1 MYRNRELGIR
11 DLGSWAVGLGIVASL
26 AVGCA
31 EGPFRQL
38 AAWNPYY
45 SKQWEADEQRGPT
58 FHKRIA
64 ELKLLQ
70 SQAPRLTHE
79 EQEQYIQKLVGLIQN
94 DSNPVIRAEA
104 VRALAKFP
112 SPSIIPG
119 FRTATADDDQE
130 VRIAACQAWGQ
141 HPDPEALQALADIVR
156 HDAKL
161 DVRMVATAELAK
173 FSDPAAV
180 AALGVALD
188 DHDPALQY
196 RAIQSLK
203 TCTGEDFGNSVAAW
217 RDFVA
222 GRTPTAEE
230 DPSLVERLRQLF

>member
-1 MYRNRELGIR
+1 MYRIRELRTR
-11 DLGSWAVGLGIVASL
+11 DLGSWAVSLGILISL

-31 EGPFRQL
+31 EGPFKQL

-58 FHKRIA
+58 FHKRLA

-70 SQAPRLTHE
+70 SEASRLTPD
-79 EQEQYIQKLVGLIQN
+79 EQTQYIQKLVELVQN
-94 DSNPVIRAEA
+94 DSNPVIRRRQSE
-104 VRALAKFP
+104 P
-112 SPSIIPG
+112 SPISPVNPSGPG
-119 FRTATADDDQE
+119 FRTATADDDPE

-141 HPDPEALQALADIVR
+141 HPGPEALQTLADIVR

-173 FSDPAAV
+173 FSDPTAV
-180 AALGVALD
+180 EALGVALN

-222 GRTPTAEE
+222 GRTPAAEE
-230 DPSLVERLRQLF
+230 GPSLVERLQQLF